1 MRGSPITKPDMIRM
15 WNLYHDKSCNK
26 ETIALMMNISP
37 MTVYRAITIMEAQ
50 VSGKDTLNIFGMNS
64 QNKMKMYAKE
74 IFPTKPCIK
83 NQDNRAV
90 ILPNNYDTVCLT
102 KEQLKVVSDNL
113 DNLYRI
119 LKESL
124 NLLEQWHIIVSKQ

>member
-1 MRGSPITKPDMIRM
+1 MRGSPITKSDMIRI

-50 VSGKDTLNIFGMNS
+50 VFGKDILNIFGMNS
-64 QNKMKMYAKE
+64 QNKMKIYAKE
-74 IFPTKPCIK
+74 IFPTKHHIK
-83 NQDNRAV
+83 NQDNRTT
-90 ILPNNYDTVCLT
+90 ILPNNRDEVCLS
-102 KEQLKVVSDNL
+102 KEQLKVISDNL

-119 LKESL
+119 LRESL
-124 NLLEQWHIIVSKQ
+124 NLLEQWHIILSKQ